1 MKRKQLKGQ
10 IALTERQMKIVE
22 RVNANGHITN
32 KIIREMFKLSDE
44 GALKEIHKL
53 VKLGV
58 VKAEGK
64 GRSIRY
70 VLV

>member
-10 IALTERQMKIVE
+10 VALTERQMKVVE
-22 RVNANGHITN
+22 RINVNGHITN
-32 KIIREMFKLSDE
+32 KLIREMFKLSDE
-44 GALKEIHKL
+44 GALKEINKL

-70 VLV
+70 VLA

>member
-10 IALTERQMKIVE
+10 VALTERQMKVVE
-22 RVNANGHITN
+22 RINVNGHITN
-32 KIIREMFKLSDE
+32 KLIREMFKLSDE
-44 GALKEIHKL
+44 GALKEINKL